1 LIVACA
7 ENRVIGRGGQLPWRI
22 AEDWQFFKK
31 QTAGQ
36 IVILGR
42 ISYES
47 WRSVLDDERQAVVLT
62 QNKSLAQARVHVEQ
76 SLGRAIERADTLGA
90 ADRIFICGGQRI
102 FEEALH
108 LPRIRKLFLTL
119 IHSEVAGDRYF
130 PAWRA
135 AFPTVLSQR
144 EGRDEN
150 FRYTFYEL
158 ARRAGDQAPIGQII
172 PS

>member
-1 LIVACA
+1 MIVACA

-36 IVILGR
+36 IVVLGR

-47 WRSVLDDERQAVVLT
+47 WRSVLDEERQAVVLT
-62 QNKSLAQARVHVEQ
+62 QNKSLAKERVHVEQ
-76 SLGRAIERADTLGA
+76 SLERAIACADTLA
-90 ADRIFICGGQRI
+90 SAERIFICGGQRI

-108 LPRIRKLFLTL
+108 LPRIRRLYLTL
-119 IHSEVAGDRYF
+119 IHAEVSGDRYF
-130 PAWRA
+130 PAWRE
-135 AFPTVLSQR
+135 AFPIVVTQR
-144 EGRDEN
+144 EGSDEN

-158 ARRAGDQAPIGQII
+158 SRHAGE
-172 PS
+172 